1 MQDLTYTYHTPTEDI
16 TITGFIA
23 YLLQQGDAWDIRC
36 LEADARDYH
45 AQQYARMHP
54 TVALQQEL
62 QWWLDVVDNE
72 RLDTLPNRDE
82 LLESGLTYLQWRVHE
97 QITPLSDSEMLNTD
111 MTIRVDEHHA
121 IYKQDESLGVF
132 EHSTESPLFVIHGFP
147 AQLLTYAAC
156 ITMDAYIRH
165 LDIADPIAWV
175 DSMIGWLE
183 SPSAIML
190 AHIQFAIPDEMLG
203 KSPFDLSGGE
213 KRRVAIAGIL
223 ASNPDILILDE
234 PTVGLDPS
242 SKKELL
248 ELLKQIHED
257 TDKTIIIVTHDMN
270 LVANYSKRTIVLDEG
285 QIVFDDKTRKLFN
298 NYQQL
303 KSLNL
308 DLPYISKL
316 ALELKDKGIIN
327 FDELP
332 ITLDELYILLI
343 SEFLIASLISCARF
357 LAALFWIPDSTSLRA
372 FRSSI
377 FCGRY

>member
-121 IYKQDESLGVF
+121 IYKLDESLGVY
-132 EHSTESPLFVIHGFP
+132 EYSTESPLIVIHGFP

-156 ITMDAYIRH
+156 ITMDDYIRH

-190 AHIQFAIPDEMLG
+190 AHIQFAIPDVYKLYDAYLTAAKNQWEEDNRRRYQSGKPQTRYFMTRLLEQTQRECEEAASDLSAYLSESQHAAYLNYLAECQQYICDRITTKRKERSDELSQYYNKKVTG
-203 KSPFDLSGGE
+203 KSRHLITRRLHEAAMHPTTPAAELARVV
-213 KRRVAIAGIL
+213 KRLQSQRA
-223 ASNPDILILDE
+223 
-234 PTVGLDPS
+234 
-242 SKKELL
+242 
-248 ELLKQIHED
+248 
-257 TDKTIIIVTHDMN
+257 
-270 LVANYSKRTIVLDEG
+270 LVADLRPLTHFIDVVNKAFTTDIKYDSFSKH
-285 QIVFDDKTRKLFN
+285 
-298 NYQQL
+298 
-303 KSLNL
+303 
-308 DLPYISKL
+308 
-316 ALELKDKGIIN
+316 
-327 FDELP
+327 
-332 ITLDELYILLI
+332 
-343 SEFLIASLISCARF
+343 
-357 LAALFWIPDSTSLRA
+357 
-372 FRSSI
+372 FRNP
-377 FCGRY
+377 